1 MIIFRTLLK
10 CRFSTQTNLINFA
23 IRDSYVNESD
33 SDIDIFDFPK
43 EDVKVV

>member
-23 IRDSYVNESD
+23 LRDGFENESD

-43 EDVKVV
+43 EDVKIV